1 MPKISVI
8 IPVYNHGDELTAC
21 FASLQTQTEQDFEV
35 IIVDDGSDVAPVIPE
50 NAGVQLITF
59 NKNLGAPAARN
70 AGFARSKG
78 DFVIFLDA
86 DAILKSHALQR
97 MVETMEK
104 HTEVDFVYPSFKFGR
119 TIFTGQPFNIEA
131 LKKQNYIHTSALIRR
146 NAFPGFDESLKKF
159 QDWDLFLTMVEKGSV
174 GFWIDEVL
182 FSLKPRKTGMSQW
195 LPAFAYKLPWE
206 KIGWM
211 PKLVKKYKDAE
222 AIIRKK
228 HNLHQLDSRLRG
240 NGILKLAGLVLLVEA
255 LSIPAAWNPDL
266 NSASPSPLVS
276 RC

>member
-1 MPKISVI
+1 M
-8 IPVYNHGDELTAC
+8 A
-21 FASLQTQTEQDFEV
+21 
-35 IIVDDGSDVAPVIPE
+35 
-50 NAGVQLITF
+50 
-59 NKNLGAPAARN
+59 
-70 AGFARSKG
+70 
-78 DFVIFLDA
+78 
-86 DAILKSHALQR
+86 
-97 MVETMEK
+97 
-104 HTEVDFVYPSFKFGR
+104 
-119 TIFTGQPFNIEA
+119 
-131 LKKQNYIHTSALIRR
+131 
-146 NAFPGFDESLKKF
+146 
-159 QDWDLFLTMVEKGSV
+159 EKGSV

-266 NSASPSPLVS
+266 KFSARFCRWYRDADAGLQKAYVSFRDSRARVLHRFQRPSS
-276 RC
+276 RLRCRHG